1 MDSTLFEN
9 LLTLGLRLRVTAG
22 HTVFSGVPKKNLK
35 KVLDFVIYCS
45 YIKVLIEVVKESTC
59 LLKI

>member
-9 LLTLGLRLRVTAG
+9 LLTLGLGLRVTAG
-22 HTVFSGVPKKNLK
+22 FSLWRPIKNLK
-35 KVLDFVIYCS
+35 KVLDFVIFPS

-59 LLKI
+59 SLKI